1 MRIHYVRLQ
10 QIRPLYCRMSNP
22 QQPFTKSLS
31 TKQFFKLMGCFSL
44 TNTSCYSLKSC
55 VSMYGTSRK
64 PAWPLDSSNARLWA
78 QWFFKNIVFD
88 CVLAHHLNIWEAFR
102 FTFDVACSPRTQE
115 TTRPR
120 TVKFQWQQPH
130 NSVALQNK
138 RSAWS
143 VMDRNT
149 NQTIIEARLNSWQ
162 RRWQRVLQHLS
173 ATNWLKTFVGD
184 RLMQHDMN
192 LVACKLFLANVHHP
206 EKVYTVPLELMRKS
220 LVPLKTCPLLQ
231 TNHINHQSWILHWF
245 NPTKLGRDRFFFESK
260 WLRF

>member
-1 MRIHYVRLQ
+1 MLFS
-10 QIRPLYCRMSNP
+10 QIMC
-22 QQPFTKSLS
+22 
-31 TKQFFKLMGCFSL
+31 
-44 TNTSCYSLKSC
+44 
-55 VSMYGTSRK
+55 
-64 PAWPLDSSNARLWA
+64 
-78 QWFFKNIVFD
+78 
-88 CVLAHHLNIWEAFR
+88 
-102 FTFDVACSPRTQE
+102 FDVCNITKTSVTTWQFKCQTMGSMVFQKHSLWWRAGTPSEHMRGLQIYLWCSMLPE
-115 TTRPR
+115 NTRNHKIALSEGSV
-120 TVKFQWQQPH
+120 TKFAPH

-173 ATNWLKTFVGD
+173 AKNWLKTFVGD
-184 RLMQHDMN
+184 RLMQHHMN

>member
-1 MRIHYVRLQ
+1 MLFS
-10 QIRPLYCRMSNP
+10 QIMC
-22 QQPFTKSLS
+22 
-31 TKQFFKLMGCFSL
+31 
-44 TNTSCYSLKSC
+44 
-55 VSMYGTSRK
+55 
-64 PAWPLDSSNARLWA
+64 
-78 QWFFKNIVFD
+78 
-88 CVLAHHLNIWEAFR
+88 
-102 FTFDVACSPRTQE
+102 FDVCNIRKTSVTTWQFKCQTMGSMVFQKQSLWWRAGTPSENMRGLQIYLWCSMLPE
-115 TTRPR
+115 NTRNHK
-120 TVKFQWQQPH
+120 TALSEGSVTKFAPH
-130 NSVALQNK
+130 NSVVLQNK

-184 RLMQHDMN
+184 RLMQHHLN

-245 NPTKLGRDRFFFESK
+245 NPTKLGRDRFFSK
-260 WLRF
+260 VSGSGSKLPWGRFSFLKKQVQA

>member
-1 MRIHYVRLQ
+1 M
-10 QIRPLYCRMSNP
+10 C
-22 QQPFTKSLS
+22 
-31 TKQFFKLMGCFSL
+31 
-44 TNTSCYSLKSC
+44 
-55 VSMYGTSRK
+55 
-64 PAWPLDSSNARLWA
+64 
-78 QWFFKNIVFD
+78 
-88 CVLAHHLNIWEAFR
+88 
-102 FTFDVACSPRTQE
+102 FDVWNITKTSVTTWQFKCQTMGSMVFQKHSLWLRAGTPSEHMRGLQIYLWCSMLPENTRNHKTAHSEVSVTTTTQFCCS
-115 TTRPR
+115 T
-120 TVKFQWQQPH
+120 
-130 NSVALQNK
+130 NK

-184 RLMQHDMN
+184 RLMQHHMN

-245 NPTKLGRDRFFFESK
+245 NPPNSVETAFFSKVSGSGSKLPWGRFSFLK
-260 WLRF
+260 KQVQA